1 MANNN
6 NNLTNL
12 NILQRKDKFLY
23 FYIKQSL
30 INYNPRFHILIYILI
45 KNNTSDLSQYS
56 HFHIIYIFVNINFHY
71 FIKYHTFS
79 SIHISIHIYSFINR

>member
-45 KNNTSDLSQYS
+45 KNNTSDLS
-56 HFHIIYIFVNINFHY
+56 
-71 FIKYHTFS
+71 
-79 SIHISIHIYSFINR
+79 